1 MTYLPQS
8 SAKTKFQSA
17 LGKTG
22 RALLNYF
29 KRADKFLWAVML
41 AISAYSLV
49 LLATVPS
56 ESVSRS
62 YFMIQLIAISA
73 GYVAAIVITAF
84 DYRTMARFSK
94 WVALFA
100 IAILVYTLIFGVAV
114 VGNDGVNAKAWIRLP
129 GKLTFQPSEL
139 VKICFM
145 LTYAKHLSF
154 LKEKGYL
161 KRVLHVCLLGI
172 HAAVPIL
179 LVHFQGDDGAAMIF
193 FFMFLMMSFA
203 AGVQFRYF
211 AIIFGV
217 ILIAVPIAWQYIF
230 EDYQRKRILSMFN
243 PEADPQGI
251 GLQQIQGKIS
261 IGSGQLFGQGLF
273 QGPRVQRGVVP
284 IQESDFIF
292 SVAGEQ
298 LGFIG
303 CAGIIVLLLL
313 LLLRTLHIARLSC
326 DPLGSYLAF
335 GFFAMI
341 ASQMLFNL
349 GMCLSLLPVMG
360 VTLPFFSA
368 GGSSAACLYLGFGLV
383 QNVYMHHTEKD
394 YVPKLAHRRNHNQF
408 L

>member
-1 MTYLPQS
+1 MTYLPKS
-8 SAKTKFQSA
+8 PAKAKIQSA
-17 LGKTG
+17 FGKTG
-22 RALLNYF
+22 KVLLDYF

-56 ESVSRS
+56 ESASRS
-62 YFMIQLIAISA
+62 YFTIQLIAIAA
-73 GYVAAIVITAF
+73 GYTAAILITAF
-84 DYRTMARFSK
+84 DYRTLARFSK
-94 WVALFA
+94 WIALFS
-100 IAILVYTLIFGVAV
+100 ILILVYTLIFGHAV
-114 VGNDGVNAKAWIRLP
+114 VGSDGVNAKAWIRLP
-129 GKLTFQPSEL
+129 GNLTFQPSEL

-145 LTYAKHLSF
+145 LTYAKHLSL

-161 KRVLHVCLLGI
+161 KRFLHVCLLGL
-172 HAAVPIL
+172 HASVPML
-179 LVHFQGDDGAAMIF
+179 LVHFQGDDGAAIIF
-193 FFMFLMMSFA
+193 FFMFLVMSFA

-211 AIIFGV
+211 AAIFAA
-217 ILIAVPIAWQYIF
+217 ILIAVPIVWQYVF
-230 EDYQRKRILSMFN
+230 EDYQRNRILSMFN

-298 LGFIG
+298 LGFVG
-303 CAGIIVLLLL
+303 CLGIIVLLLL

-326 DPLGSYLAF
+326 DPLGCYAAF

-368 GGSSAACLYLGFGLV
+368 GGSSAACLYLGFGLL
-383 QNVYMHHTEKD
+383 QNVFMHHTEKD
-394 YVPKLAHRRNHNQF
+394 HLPQLAHRRN